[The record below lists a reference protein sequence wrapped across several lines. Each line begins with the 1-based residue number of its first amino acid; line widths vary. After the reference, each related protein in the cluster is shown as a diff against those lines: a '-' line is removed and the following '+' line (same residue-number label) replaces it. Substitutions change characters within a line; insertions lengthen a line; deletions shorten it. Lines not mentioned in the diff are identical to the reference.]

1 MFWSIVHAA
10 EETTQSTPPN
20 PLANTGIIY
29 MLLIF
34 AVFWFLLI
42 RPQTKK
48 QKEHQAMVASL
59 KKGDKVITNGGIYG
73 SVVGVSD
80 RVIVLRVSDNVK
92 LEVAKSCVASLQPTK
107 SEE

>member
-1 MFWSIVHAA
+1 LFWSIVHAA
-10 EETTQSTPPN
+10 EETTQSTPSN

-92 LEVAKSCVASLQPTK
+92 LEVAKNCVASLQPTK